1 MEITLRRSLRYLS
14 SQSQFKSQTGVKF
27 HAMAMFQCFE
37 FPSIYFCDHELL
49 FKTLQYCYIL
59 LAADRS
65 NDCISSND
73 PSCITRCLRRDNM
86 QGQCVCP
93 PGMALHDDNETC
105 IGNSSF

>member
-1 MEITLRRSLRYLS
+1 MYAL
-14 SQSQFKSQTGVKF
+14 
-27 HAMAMFQCFE
+27 MF
-37 FPSIYFCDHELL
+37 S
-49 FKTLQYCYIL
+49 IL

-105 IGNSSF
+105 IGNNLFSTFNFCRSDLRAAV